1 MCGNRRSVRKCLW
14 MVRNCDR
21 VLVWAKI
28 LQSFTSSFPILE
40 ATTTWSVQDFNKP
53 PMFEI
58 YGKIGFPVGGTSLNR
73 VSLFHEGL
81 LSLSTK
87 FKSIHEVPQLKKV
100 HESLNISLKLCT
112 CFELVTCPYARTLS
126 HLTARRPH

>member
-1 MCGNRRSVRKCLW
+1 MCGNRRSVRKSLW

-40 ATTTWSVQDFNKP
+40 ATTTTWSVQDFDKP
-53 PMFEI
+53 LMFEI

-73 VSLFHEGL
+73 VSLLHEGL
-81 LSLSTK
+81 LNLSTD
-87 FKSIHEVPQLKKV
+87 FKSMHRVPQFKK
-100 HESLNISLKLCT
+100 HMNYST
-112 CFELVTCPYARTLS
+112 
-126 HLTARRPH
+126 

>member
-1 MCGNRRSVRKCLW
+1 MCGNKRSVRKCLW

-40 ATTTWSVQDFNKP
+40 ATTTTWSVQYINKP

-58 YGKIGFPVGGTSLNR
+58 YGKIGFPLGATLLNR
-73 VSLFHEGL
+73 VSLLHEGL
-81 LSLSTK
+81 LNLSTN
-87 FKSIHEVPQLKKV
+87 FKSIHEVPQLKK
-100 HESLNISLKLCT
+100 HINYST
-112 CFELVTCPYARTLS
+112 
-126 HLTARRPH
+126 